1 MGHTITPRYERAM
14 AMLTG
19 KLDREE
25 RRTSKATSGRL
36 AQGGGVR
43 GRFQEVKRNTAEEA
57 PRAER
62 QQ

>member
-1 MGHTITPRYERAM
+1 M

-25 RRTSKATSGRL
+25 HRTSKATSGHL